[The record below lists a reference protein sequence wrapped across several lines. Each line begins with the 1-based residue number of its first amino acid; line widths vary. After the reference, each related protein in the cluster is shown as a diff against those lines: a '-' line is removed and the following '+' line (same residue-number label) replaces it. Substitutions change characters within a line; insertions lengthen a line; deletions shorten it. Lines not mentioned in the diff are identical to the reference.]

1 MTCVYTVAYRGLRAD
16 RSKFESEI
24 SRVNAS
30 PSSYLRGAI
39 VQPDLKTAPK
49 KIEVLAVRQEYQPD
63 DCQLIRLSTNRGEI
77 QGRYYKA
84 EHAKMGAIWVGGVGG
99 G

>member
-1 MTCVYTVAYRGLRAD
+1 MVTHDRLYPTEGLGAGK
-16 RSKFESEI
+16 SNLESEI
-24 SRVNAS
+24 SRVNA
-30 PSSYLRGAI
+30 SSYLRGAI

-77 QGRYYKA
+77 QGRYHEA